1 MRKKVLI
8 LGLCLLGVTHS
19 LSSKDKKSI
28 PLYKDA
34 KAPIEKRIDDL
45 LSRMTLEEKIL
56 QLNQYTLG
64 RNNNVNNV
72 GEEVKKVQSTPDMR
86 ASCADTAH
94 ACSTN
99 PGFHEQACPNEIGY
113 MVRNP

>member
-45 LSRMTLEEKIL
+45 ISR
-56 QLNQYTLG
+56 
-64 RNNNVNNV
+64 
-72 GEEVKKVQSTPDMR
+72 D
-86 ASCADTAH
+86 
-94 ACSTN
+94 
-99 PGFHEQACPNEIGY
+99 IGGKDFAAKPIY
-113 MVRNP
+113 IGTK

>member
-45 LSRMTLEEKIL
+45 ISRMTLEEKI
-56 QLNQYTLG
+56 
-64 RNNNVNNV
+64 
-72 GEEVKKVQSTPDMR
+72 
-86 ASCADTAH
+86 
-94 ACSTN
+94 CS
-99 PGFHEQACPNEIGY
+99 
-113 MVRNP
+113 

>member
-45 LSRMTLEEKIL
+45 ISRMTLEEK
-56 QLNQYTLG
+56 
-64 RNNNVNNV
+64 V
-72 GEEVKKVQSTPDMR
+72 GQMDMVTVWDKCWRRSEKST
-86 ASCADTAH
+86 
-94 ACSTN
+94 
-99 PGFHEQACPNEIGY
+99 
-113 MVRNP
+113 VRDWFFDLL

>member
-45 LSRMTLEEKIL
+45 ISRMTLEEKIL

-64 RNNNVNNV
+64 RNHISYFV
-72 GEEVKKVQSTPDMR
+72 GAGLFMES
-86 ASCADTAH
+86 
-94 ACSTN
+94 
-99 PGFHEQACPNEIGY
+99 GIGRTG
-113 MVRNP
+113 MCGICTRSPHVWG

>member
-34 KAPIEKRIDDL
+34 KAPIEKRIDDII
-45 LSRMTLEEKIL
+45 SRMTLELWHPNTKEYSFYLLTKE
-56 QLNQYTLG
+56 
-64 RNNNVNNV
+64 NV
-72 GEEVKKVQSTPDMR
+72 
-86 ASCADTAH
+86 
-94 ACSTN
+94 
-99 PGFHEQACPNEIGY
+99 
-113 MVRNP
+113 

>member
-34 KAPIEKRIDDL
+34 KVPIEKRVDDNIAYDIGG
-45 LSRMTLEEKIL
+45 K
-56 QLNQYTLG
+56 
-64 RNNNVNNV
+64 
-72 GEEVKKVQSTPDMR
+72 
-86 ASCADTAH
+86 
-94 ACSTN
+94 
-99 PGFHEQACPNEIGY
+99 GFAAKPIYIGTK
-113 MVRNP
+113 

>member
-45 LSRMTLEEKIL
+45 ISRMTLEEKVFAAKPI
-56 QLNQYTLG
+56 N
-64 RNNNVNNV
+64 
-72 GEEVKKVQSTPDMR
+72 
-86 ASCADTAH
+86 
-94 ACSTN
+94 
-99 PGFHEQACPNEIGY
+99 IGTK
-113 MVRNP
+113 

>member
-45 LSRMTLEEKIL
+45 ISRMTLEEKVL

-64 RNNNVNNV
+64 RNNNVNKCWRRS
-72 GEEVKKVQSTPDMR
+72 EKST
-86 ASCADTAH
+86 
-94 ACSTN
+94 
-99 PGFHEQACPNEIGY
+99 
-113 MVRNP
+113 VRDWFFDLL

>member
-45 LSRMTLEEKIL
+45 ISRMTLEEKIL

-64 RNNNVNNV
+64 RNWRRS
-72 GEEVKKVQSTPDMR
+72 EKST
-86 ASCADTAH
+86 
-94 ACSTN
+94 
-99 PGFHEQACPNEIGY
+99 
-113 MVRNP
+113 VRDWFFDLL

>member
-45 LSRMTLEEKIL
+45 ISRMTLEEKIG
-56 QLNQYTLG
+56 QM
-64 RNNNVNNV
+64 
-72 GEEVKKVQSTPDMR
+72 DMVTVWDKEAIFKNGYYDFGAWR
-86 ASCADTAH
+86 AD
-94 ACSTN
+94 
-99 PGFHEQACPNEIGY
+99 
-113 MVRNP
+113 